1 MIVGK
6 IEERGG
12 EMGRKT
18 RVGSGGGGG
27 GGGSGRNI
35 NQFRSIKTTKSGERQ
50 EVWDRPGRLVHVEGT
65 RACFVTLEATIS
77 SH

>member
-1 MIVGK
+1 M
-6 IEERGG
+6 ERGNG
-12 EMGRKT
+12 QENE
-18 RVGSGGGGG
+18 VGSD
-27 GGGSGRNI
+27 GGGSRRNI

-50 EVWDRPGRLVHVEGT
+50 KVWDRLDRLVHVEGT